1 MRVNFRFHFEKTPGF
16 TLVEL
21 LVVVV
26 IIGLLAGLS
35 VPVIGRALDSAAE
48 AEDINKLKQVGTGI
62 SIFETENS
70 GRIPCSDMTNLGAGY
85 GNFMEMVNRTF
96 PPDSKFNAGGKY
108 NWQLNPVWYSKRA
121 AKMPAGQSFDPKK
134 TFYWGIAWGMND
146 FLYYVVGWRPSG
158 GLLKV
163 ALGFLF
169 LLLFGYALSWLG
181 VLVGLSASDAR
192 VVQNVSFIV
201 TFPLTFLSNA
211 FAPTT
216 GMPRI
221 LQYFAEWNPVSTM
234 VAACRELF
242 GLQNQF
248 GATAGSFPSEHP
260 LITSFF
266 YILLIMVIFIP
277 LSLRKYRHSV
287 D

>member
-1 MRVNFRFHFEKTPGF
+1 MGVAGF
-16 TLVEL
+16 
-21 LVVVV
+21 
-26 IIGLLAGLS
+26 
-35 VPVIGRALDSAAE
+35 
-48 AEDINKLKQVGTGI
+48 
-62 SIFETENS
+62 
-70 GRIPCSDMTNLGAGY
+70 
-85 GNFMEMVNRTF
+85 
-96 PPDSKFNAGGKY
+96 
-108 NWQLNPVWYSKRA
+108 
-121 AKMPAGQSFDPKK
+121 
-134 TFYWGIAWGMND
+134 
-146 FLYYVVGWRPSG
+146 VVGWRPSG
-158 GLLKV
+158 GLGNV

-169 LLLFGYALSWLG
+169 LLFFGYALSWVG

-234 VAACRELF
+234 VAACRQLF
-242 GLQNQF
+242 GLKNQF

-260 LITSFF
+260 LTTS
-266 YILLIMVIFIP
+266 LIYMVIIMLIFIP